1 MGHYDS
7 AYEDTDRSISD
18 ERIAREMKAKRKM
31 ITKLDELSAQLDR
44 TTYHACDIPD
54 RFKWALEDFHNW
66 LSVGLDEWER
76 EHLLEIL
83 KK

>member
-1 MGHYDS
+1 MGHYDRD
-7 AYEDTDRSISD
+7 YEDTERSISD
-18 ERIAREMKAKRKM
+18 ERIAREMKAKRKL
-31 ITKLDELSAQLDR
+31 IAKLEELTSQIDR
-44 TTYHACDIPD
+44 TINHACDVPD

-76 EHLLEIL
+76 DHLLEIL